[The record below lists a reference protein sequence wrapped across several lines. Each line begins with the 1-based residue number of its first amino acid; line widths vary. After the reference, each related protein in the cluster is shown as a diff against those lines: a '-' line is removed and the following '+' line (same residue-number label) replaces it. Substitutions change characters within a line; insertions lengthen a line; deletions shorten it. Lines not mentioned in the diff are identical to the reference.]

1 MFMHYQFSPLLPVI
15 LGPQLE
21 QRQAAP
27 HRLILLI
34 SGSLL
39 PLLGSIDSQ
48 LNLEGLNLTNS
59 MHS

>member
-48 LNLEGLNLTNS
+48 LNLEGLN
-59 MHS
+59 